1 MELSIHSNLMSLKV
15 PEEDTTDLSK
25 LFVKTKELLV
35 LLLPLLQGHDLVKAL
50 SVPDTPAQQLL
61 YEERL
66 KRRDRDQRQLVSLNR
81 TLNSD
86 SW

>member
-1 MELSIHSNLMSLKV
+1 MSLKV

>member
-1 MELSIHSNLMSLKV
+1 M

-35 LLLPLLQGHDLVKAL
+35 LLLPLLQGEDLVKAL
-50 SVPDTPAQQLL
+50 SVPDTPAQQFL

-66 KRRDRDQRQLVSLNR
+66 RRRDRDQKQLVALNR
-81 TLNSD
+81 TFNTD